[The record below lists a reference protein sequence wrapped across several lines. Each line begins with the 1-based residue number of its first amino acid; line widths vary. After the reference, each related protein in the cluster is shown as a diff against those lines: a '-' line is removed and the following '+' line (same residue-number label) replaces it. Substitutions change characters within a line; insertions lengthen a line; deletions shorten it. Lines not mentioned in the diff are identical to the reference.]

1 MNIVQFMDQFP
12 IGYQLSACPLVPMIK
27 LLKRRIIRYMMSF
40 FFFFFWKQ
48 VFCVFSREFQHNSIK
63 SVQRVAL
70 DFFFLRDHRRTPP
83 FSNLDFGTE
92 LLLFPNCFISECSF
106 FFFVF

>member
-1 MNIVQFMDQFP
+1 
-12 IGYQLSACPLVPMIK
+12 
-27 LLKRRIIRYMMSF
+27 MSTRSHDKTVETPDNPVYDVF